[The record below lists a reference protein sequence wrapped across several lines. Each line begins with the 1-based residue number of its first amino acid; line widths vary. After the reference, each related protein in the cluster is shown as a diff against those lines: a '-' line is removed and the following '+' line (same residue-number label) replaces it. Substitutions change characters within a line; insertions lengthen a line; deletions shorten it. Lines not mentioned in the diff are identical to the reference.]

1 MKTLT
6 NFEMRDVET
15 LLHRSERTKDEKLI
29 KAVREIAAQRFQFP
43 SEEFPAYRT
52 YVNVPE
58 VTMGVQSGSE
68 EVVPHIVVVE
78 RTKQGD
84 TSLVMTAQ
92 VCGREDVTASEA
104 EGAWARFARVPKQAF
119 YLYVPVGFGKQ
130 AKQICKQHKIRV
142 TAFRT
147 WRETPRGFEINDI
160 TEPPSPLAPLM
171 PPFVRRFLAT
181 P

>member
-1 MKTLT
+1 VTLDT
-6 NFEMRDVET
+6 RWEDVET
-15 LLHRSERTKDEKLI
+15 LLHRTERTNDEKLL
-29 KAVREIAAQRFQFP
+29 KAVKEIAEQRFMFP
-43 SEEFPAYRT
+43 SEDFPSYRT
-52 YVNVPE
+52 YVNVPQ
-58 VTMGVQSGSE
+58 VTMGVQSGDE

-84 TSLVMTAQ
+84 TSLVMTAH
-92 VCGREDVTASEA
+92 VCGREDVSAADA
-104 EGAWARFARVPKQAF
+104 EGAWARFAKVRDQAF

-130 AKQICKQHKIRV
+130 AKAICKQHKIRV

-160 TEPPSPLAPLM
+160 TEAPSPLAPIM